1 MKHHQH
7 TTSVEA
13 NTTPT
18 QVVQWAQALTHLH
31 ARIAARFARPEPRRR
46 ALKYLQGILSSIE
59 RKNGWQLAE
68 HAREARPDGMQRLL
82 ASAVW
87 DTDGVRDDLRTYA
100 LEHLGNQSA
109 IVVLDETSFP
119 KQGKKSAGVGVQ
131 YCGTTGQVENCQV
144 GVFLSYVTAKGHTLI
159 DRELY
164 LPLDWTEDRDRC
176 QAAGIDIR
184 RCASRPN
191 RNWPDACWRVF
202 GMPRSRLLG
211 WWQIRSMEA
220 TWTCVAG
227 WKIVDILTC

>member
-1 MKHHQH
+1 MYLTERSQTKEKTVKHQQH
-7 TTSVEA
+7 TTPVEA

-68 HAREARPDGMQRLL
+68 HAREARPDGIQRLL

-87 DTDGVRDDLRTYA
+87 DADGARDDLRTYA

-109 IVVLDETSFP
+109 IVVLDESGFP
-119 KQGKKSAGVGVQ
+119 KRGDQSAGVGVQ

-144 GVFLSYVTAKGHTLI
+144 GVFLAYVTAH
-159 DRELY
+159 EL
-164 LPLDWTEDRDRC
+164 
-176 QAAGIDIR
+176 
-184 RCASRPN
+184 
-191 RNWPDACWRVF
+191 RNEMV
-202 GMPRSRLLG
+202 
-211 WWQIRSMEA
+211 
-220 TWTCVAG
+220 
-227 WKIVDILTC
+227 